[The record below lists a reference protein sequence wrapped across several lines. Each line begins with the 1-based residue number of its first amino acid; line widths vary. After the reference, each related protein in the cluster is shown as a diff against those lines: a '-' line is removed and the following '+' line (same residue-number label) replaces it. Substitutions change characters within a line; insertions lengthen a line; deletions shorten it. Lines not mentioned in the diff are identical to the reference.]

1 MVATIPKRV
10 FIIPYRDRKEQM
22 YFFQK
27 YSSLILDDILK
38 DSEIYFSHQYD
49 NRPFNR
55 GGMKNI
61 GFLAIK
67 SKYPND
73 YQDINFI
80 FNDVDCISYK
90 KLFPYETTQGV
101 VAHYYGSIHTLGGI
115 VVIKGSDFEK
125 INGFPNFW
133 SWSSEDNVLQER
145 CIHYNL
151 IIDRTNFYEIGSP
164 EVLQL
169 FDGMKRLLSKND
181 CSRPP
186 NTFVEDGLSTI
197 TKLYFTIDKSSKNQN
212 DIGFLDEKEN
222 TFVINVFRF
231 TTLTNY
237 KTDNYSLYD
246 IREPVNKFMKQSY
259 NNHITTDL
267 TNLDWK
273 SFEMPKTSPL
283 TVSALKQ
290 IPDIRP
296 TTTPSINNYQ
306 QSLRVKY
313 EKPNNIT
320 NQINNRVNYILEQ
333 RIANISHPFNNRP
346 QTSQVRYE
354 KNNNTQ
360 QRNNRATHIIE
371 QRVANRIK
379 PTKIVKQKGNLIFT
393 H

>member
-1 MVATIPKRV
+1 MTTIIPKRV

-61 GFLAIK
+61 GFLAVK

-80 FNDVDCISYK
+80 FNDIDCISYK
-90 KLFPYETTQGV
+90 KIFPYETTHGV

-125 INGFPNFW
+125 IDGFPNLW

-145 CIHYNL
+145 CIYHNL

-181 CSRPP
+181 CLRPP
-186 NTFVEDGLSTI
+186 NTHIEDGLSTI
-197 TKLYFTIDKSSKNQN
+197 SKLYFTIDKISKNPN

-231 TTLTNY
+231 TTLVNY
-237 KTDNYSLYD
+237 KNDNYSLYD

-259 NNHITTDL
+259 NNHITNDL
-267 TNLDWK
+267 INLDWK
-273 SFEMPKTSPL
+273 SFEMPKTSPF
-283 TVSALKQ
+283 TVSAFKQ
-290 IPDIRP
+290 IPNRHSN
-296 TTTPSINNYQ
+296 TTIPINKHQEQQRVNYEKNKKNNTQ
-306 QSLRVKY
+306 DGTNRVKY
-313 EKPNNIT
+313 
-320 NQINNRVNYILEQ
+320 
-333 RIANISHPFNNRP
+333 
-346 QTSQVRYE
+346 
-354 KNNNTQ
+354 
-360 QRNNRATHIIE
+360 IIE
-371 QRVANRIK
+371 HKASNKLKQ
-379 PTKIVKQKGNLIFT
+379 PKIVKPKNGLVFSY
-393 H
+393 

>member
-1 MVATIPKRV
+1 MATTIPKRV

-27 YSSLILDDILK
+27 YSSIILDDILK

-61 GFLAIK
+61 GFLAVK

-73 YQDINFI
+73 YHDINFI
-80 FNDVDCISYK
+80 FNDVDCLSYK
-90 KLFPYETTQGV
+90 KLFPYETTHGV

-115 VVIKGSDFEK
+115 VVIKGSDFER

-145 CIHYNL
+145 CIQYNM

-181 CSRPP
+181 CSRPR
-186 NTFVEDGLSTI
+186 NTHIEDGLSTI
-197 TKLYFTIDKSSKNQN
+197 SKLYFTIDKASKNQN
-212 DIGFLDEKEN
+212 DIGFLEEKEN
-222 TFVINVFRF
+222 TFVVNVYRF
-231 TTLTNY
+231 TTLNNY
-237 KTDNYSLYD
+237 KKDNYSLYD
-246 IREPVNKFMKQSY
+246 IREPVNKFMKHSY
-259 NNHITTDL
+259 NNHLTTEL

-283 TVSALKQ
+283 TVSALNQ
-290 IPDIRP
+290 IPNIR
-296 TTTPSINNYQ
+296 SSQ
-306 QSLRVKY
+306 LRS
-313 EKPNNIT
+313 NS
-320 NQINNRVNYILEQ
+320 
-333 RIANISHPFNNRP
+333 ANFFHNPP
-346 QTSQVRYE
+346 QT
-354 KNNNTQ
+354 KNNNARVTQ
-360 QRNNRATHIIE
+360 VNARATHIIE
-371 QRVANRIK
+371 QRIQAQARTRQIKFIK
-379 PTKIVKQKGNLIFT
+379 PKSNLIFK
-393 H
+393 

>member
-1 MVATIPKRV
+1 MSNIIPKRV

-27 YSSLILDDILK
+27 YSSLILDDVLK

-80 FNDVDCISYK
+80 FNDIDCLSYK
-90 KLFPYETTQGV
+90 KLFPYETTHGV

-115 VVIKGSDFEK
+115 VVIKGADFER

-133 SWSSEDNVLQER
+133 SWSSEDNVLHER
-145 CIHYNL
+145 CIQYNM

-186 NTFVEDGLSTI
+186 NTHIDDGLSTI
-197 TKLYFTIDKSSKNQN
+197 SKLYFTIDKTSKNQN
-212 DIGFLDEKEN
+212 DLGFLDEKEN
-222 TFVINVFRF
+222 TFVINVYRF
-231 TTLTNY
+231 STLHNY
-237 KTDNYSLYD
+237 KRDNYSLYD
-246 IREPVNKFMKQSY
+246 IREPVTKFMKNSY

-283 TVSALKQ
+283 TVPAFNQ
-290 IPDIRP
+290 
-296 TTTPSINNYQ
+296 TPNV
-306 QSLRVKY
+306 R
-313 EKPNNIT
+313 
-320 NQINNRVNYILEQ
+320 
-333 RIANISHPFNNRP
+333 RP
-346 QTSQVRYE
+346 QVRSNTTITIPKHIQI

-360 QRNNRATHIIE
+360 QMNNRASYIIE
-371 QRVANRIK
+371 QRIQSRSHASKSGPVK
-379 PTKIVKQKGNLIFT
+379 FTKTRNGLIFN
-393 H
+393 